1 MMMGDYFDELV
12 SVTGNEFA
20 SKVSDGM
27 LGNVNEHIDTGSY
40 ILNALLSGSIHKGL
54 PSNKITAFAGESATG
69 KTFFL
74 LGIVKQFLTDN
85 PTGGVL
91 YFESE
96 SALTPEMIAERE
108 IDSTRFIQLPVSTI
122 QDFAQQASR
131 VVDKH
136 IEKSEAPLLLCLDS
150 LGMLSTAKE
159 VGDITEGA
167 DKVDMTK
174 ARIVK
179 GTFRVLTLK
188 LAKAGI
194 PLLVTNHTYK
204 QVGTMFPQ
212 DVMGGGSGLQYAAS
226 TIVFLSK
233 RKEKVGTDV
242 IGNIIHCK
250 TFKSRLTKENKM
262 VDVLLTYDEGLNRYY
277 GLLELA
283 EEAGIFKKVASRY
296 EMANGTKLYGKQ
308 ILSDPEKYFTED
320 IMTYLDSYCQTKF
333 LYGRGDDAELGT
345 DEPTEETVEG

>member
-1 MMMGDYFDELV
+1 MSDYFDELIGI
-12 SVTGNEFA
+12 TGNQYA

-27 LGNVNEHIDTGSY
+27 LGSVNEYIDTGSY
-40 ILNALLSGSIHKGL
+40 ILNALISGSIHKGL

-74 LGIVKQFLTDN
+74 LGLVRQFLADN
-85 PTGGVL
+85 PSGGVL

-96 SALTPEMIAERE
+96 SALTPEMIEERD
-108 IDSTRFIQLPVSTI
+108 IDTKRFVQLPVSTI
-122 QDFAQQASR
+122 QEFAQQASR
-131 VVDKH
+131 VVDAH
-136 IEKSEAPLLLCLDS
+136 IEKGEGSPLLLCLDS

-204 QVGTMFPQ
+204 QVGAMFPQ
-212 DVMGGGSGLQYAAS
+212 DIMGGGSGLQYAAS
-226 TIVFLSK
+226 NIVFLSK
-233 RKEKVGTDV
+233 KKEKDGTDV

-250 TFKSRLTKENKM
+250 NFKSRLAKENKK
-262 VDVLLTYDEGLNRYY
+262 VDVLLSYDEGLNRYY

-283 EEAGIFKKVASRY
+283 EKYEIFKKVSTRY
-296 EMANGTKLYGKQ
+296 ELPDGSKLYAKQ
-308 ILSDPEKYFTED
+308 ILKDPEKYFTKD
-320 IMTYLDSYCQTKF
+320 IMDVLDEAAKKEFSY
-333 LYGRGDDAELGT
+333 GGGV
-345 DEPTEETVEG
+345 EEIETGENNG

>member
-1 MMMGDYFDELV
+1 MSDYFDELIGI
-12 SVTGNEFA
+12 TGNQYA

-27 LGNVNEHIDTGSY
+27 LGSVNEYIDTGSY
-40 ILNALLSGSIHKGL
+40 ILNALISGSIHKGL

-74 LGIVKQFLTDN
+74 LGLVRQFLTDN
-85 PTGGVL
+85 PSGGVL

-96 SALTPEMIAERE
+96 SALTPEMIEERD
-108 IDSTRFIQLPVSTI
+108 IDTKRFIQLPVSTI
-122 QDFAQQASR
+122 QEFAQQASR
-131 VVDKH
+131 VVDAH
-136 IEKSEAPLLLCLDS
+136 IEKGEGSPLLLCLDS

-159 VGDITEGA
+159 VGDVTEGA

-179 GTFRVLTLK
+179 GAFRVLTLK

-204 QVGTMFPQ
+204 QVGAMFPQ
-212 DVMGGGSGLQYAAS
+212 DIMGGGSGLQYAAS
-226 TIVFLSK
+226 NIVFLSK
-233 RKEKVGTDV
+233 KKEKDGTDV

-250 TFKSRLTKENKM
+250 NFKSRLAKENKK
-262 VDVLLTYDEGLNRYY
+262 VDVLLSYDEGLNRYY

-283 EEAGIFKKVASRY
+283 EKYQIFKKVSTRY
-296 EMANGTKLYGKQ
+296 ELPDGTKLYAKQ
-308 ILSDPEKYFTED
+308 ILKDPEKYFTDD
-320 IMTYLDSYCQTKF
+320 IMDGLDVAANKEFSY
-333 LYGRGDDAELGT
+333 GGGIE
-345 DEPTEETVEG
+345 ETEETLEVGEENG

>member
-1 MMMGDYFDELV
+1 MSDFLDDLINI
-12 SVTGNEFA
+12 SGNEYA

-27 LGNVNEHIDTGSY
+27 LGKVNDYIDTGSY
-40 ILNALLSGSIHKGL
+40 ILNALLSGSIHRGL

-69 KTFFL
+69 KTFFI

-96 SALTPEMIAERE
+96 SALTPEMIEERE
-108 IDSTRFIQLPVSTI
+108 IDSTRFIQLPVATI

-136 IEKSEAPLLLCLDS
+136 IENSEAPLLLCLDS

-159 VGDITEGA
+159 VEDITTGA
-167 DKVDMTK
+167 NKVDMTK

-204 QVGTMFPQ
+204 QVGAMFPQ
-212 DVMGGGSGLQYAAS
+212 DIMGGGSGLQYAAS
-226 TIVFLSK
+226 SIVFLSK
-233 RKEKVGTDV
+233 RKEKVGTDI
-242 IGNIIHCK
+242 IGNVIHCK
-250 TFKSRLTKENKM
+250 NFKSRLAKENKKI
-262 VDVLLTYDEGLNRYY
+262 DVLLTYDQGLNRHY
-277 GLLELA
+277 GLLNLA
-283 EEAGIFKKVASRY
+283 EKYDIIKKVSTRY
-296 EMANGTKLYGKQ
+296 ELPDGAKIFGKQ
-308 ILSDPEKYFTED
+308 IMEDPEKYFTDD
-320 IMTYLDSYCQTKF
+320 IMEKLEIAAQKEF
-333 LYGRGDDAELGT
+333 QYGMSEDAGSGT
-345 DEPTEETVEG
+345 TNEK

>member
-1 MMMGDYFDELV
+1 MGDYFDELV

-40 ILNALLSGSIHKGL
+40 ILNALLSGSIYKGL

-96 SALTPEMIAERE
+96 SALTPEMIEERE
-108 IDSTRFIQLPVSTI
+108 IDTTRFIQLPVSTI

-226 TIVFLSK
+226 TIIFLSR
-233 RKEKVGTDV
+233 RKEKIGTDV

-250 TFKSRLTKENKM
+250 TFKSRLTKENKK
-262 VDVLLTYDEGLNRYY
+262 VDVLLTYDEGLSRYY

-283 EEAGIFKKVASRY
+283 EEAGIFKKVAARY

-320 IMTYLDSYCQTKF
+320 IMTYLDTYCQTKF
-333 LYGRGDDAELGT
+333 LYGRGNDAEPST
-345 DEPTEETVEG
+345 DKPAEENTEG

>member
-1 MMMGDYFDELV
+1 MSDFLDDLINI
-12 SVTGNEFA
+12 SGNEYA

-27 LGNVNEHIDTGSY
+27 LGRVNDYIDTGSY
-40 ILNALLSGSIHKGL
+40 ILNALLSGSIHRGL

-74 LGIVKQFLTDN
+74 LGIVKQFLADN
-85 PTGGVL
+85 PSGGVL

-96 SALTPEMIAERE
+96 SALTPEMIEERD
-108 IDSTRFIQLPVSTI
+108 IDSKRFIQLPVSTI
-122 QDFAQQASR
+122 QEFAQQASR

-136 IEKSEAPLLLCLDS
+136 IENSEAPLLLCLDS

-204 QVGTMFPQ
+204 QVGAMYPQ
-212 DVMGGGSGLQYAAS
+212 DIMGGASGLQYAAS
-226 TIVFLSK
+226 SIVFLSK
-233 RKEKVGTDV
+233 RKEKVGTDI
-242 IGNIIHCK
+242 IGNVIHCK
-250 TFKSRLTKENKM
+250 NFKSRLAKENKKI
-262 VDVLLTYDEGLNRYY
+262 DVLLTYDQGLNRYY
-277 GLLELA
+277 GLLDLA
-283 EEAGIFKKVASRY
+283 EKYDIIKKVSTRY
-296 EMANGTKLYGKQ
+296 EMPDGAKVFGKQ
-308 ILSDPEKYFTED
+308 IMEDPEKYFTDD
-320 IMTYLDSYCQTKF
+320 IMDGLEIAAQKEF
-333 LYGRGDDAELGT
+333 QYGMSEDAGSGT
-345 DEPTEETVEG
+345 TNEE

>member
-1 MMMGDYFDELV
+1 MGDYFDELI
-12 SVTGNEFA
+12 SVTGNEYA

-40 ILNALLSGSIHKGL
+40 ILNALLSGSIYKGL

-74 LGIVKQFLTDN
+74 LGIVKQFLIDN

-91 YFESE
+91 YFASE
-96 SALTPEMIAERE
+96 SALTHDMIEERE
-108 IDSTRFIQLPVSTI
+108 IDSTRFIQLPVATI

-159 VGDITEGA
+159 VEDITDGA
-167 DKVDMTK
+167 NKVDMTK

-204 QVGTMFPQ
+204 QIGTMFPQ
-212 DVMGGGSGLQYAAS
+212 DIMGGGSGLQYAAS
-226 TIVFLSK
+226 TIIFLSR
-233 RKEKVGTDV
+233 RKEKIGTDI

-250 TFKSRLTKENKM
+250 TFKSRLTKENKK
-262 VDVLLTYDEGLNRYY
+262 VDVLLTYDEGLSRYY

-283 EEAGIFKKVASRY
+283 EEAGIFKKVATRY
-296 EMANGTKLYGKQ
+296 EMSNGTKLYGKQ

-320 IMTYLDSYCQTKF
+320 IMTDLDSYCQDQFT
-333 LYGRGDDAELGT
+333 YGKGNDAELST
-345 DEPTEETVEG
+345 SESTEEEAKG

>member
-1 MMMGDYFDELV
+1 MSDFLDDLINI
-12 SVTGNEFA
+12 SGNEYA

-27 LGNVNEHIDTGSY
+27 LGKVNDYIDTGSY

-96 SALTPEMIAERE
+96 SALTPEMIEERE
-108 IDSTRFIQLPVSTI
+108 IDSTRFIQLPVATI

-136 IEKSEAPLLLCLDS
+136 IENSEAPLLLCLDS

-159 VGDITEGA
+159 VEDITTGA
-167 DKVDMTK
+167 NKVDMTK

-204 QVGTMFPQ
+204 QVGAIFPQ
-212 DVMGGGSGLQYAAS
+212 DIMGGGSGLQYAAS
-226 TIVFLSK
+226 SIVFLSK
-233 RKEKVGTDV
+233 RKEKVGTDI
-242 IGNIIHCK
+242 IGNVIHCK
-250 TFKSRLTKENKM
+250 NFKSRLAKENKKI
-262 VDVLLTYDEGLNRYY
+262 DVLLTYDQGLNRHY
-277 GLLELA
+277 GLLDLA
-283 EEAGIFKKVASRY
+283 EKYDIIKKVSTRY
-296 EMANGTKLYGKQ
+296 ELPDGAKIFGKQ
-308 ILSDPEKYFTED
+308 IMEDPEKYFTDD
-320 IMTYLDSYCQTKF
+320 IMEKLEIAAQKEF
-333 LYGRGDDAELGT
+333 QYGVNENAGS
-345 DEPTEETVEG
+345 EPTNEE

>member
-1 MMMGDYFDELV
+1 MSDFLDELI
-12 SVTGNEFA
+12 SATGNEYA

-27 LGNVNEHIDTGSY
+27 LGNVNDYIDTGSY

-54 PSNKITAFAGESATG
+54 PTNKITAFAGESATG

-74 LGIVKQFLTDN
+74 LGLCKQFLSDN
-85 PTGGVL
+85 PSGGVL

-96 SALTPEMIAERE
+96 SALTPEMIEQRG
-108 IDSTRFIQLPVSTI
+108 IDKSRFILLPVATI
-122 QDFAQQASR
+122 QEFATQCTR
-131 VVDKH
+131 IVDKH
-136 IEKSEAPLLLCLDS
+136 IEQGDGAPLLLCLDS

-159 VGDITEGA
+159 VGDVSEGA

-179 GTFRVLTLK
+179 GAFRVLTLK

-226 TIVFLSK
+226 NIVFLSK

-250 TFKSRLTKENKM
+250 NFKSRLTKENKM
-262 VDVLLTYDEGLNRYY
+262 VDVLLTYDSGLSRYY

-283 EEAGIFKKVASRY
+283 EKYDIIKKVSTRY
-296 EMANGTKLYGKQ
+296 EMPDGAKLYGKQ
-308 ILSDPEKYFTED
+308 ILNEPEKHFTEE
-320 IMTYLDSYCQTKF
+320 LLTKIDEVADRDF
-333 LYGRGDDAELGT
+333 SYGRGDDEELGSE
-345 DEPTEETVEG
+345 EPTEAEAEG

>member
-1 MMMGDYFDELV
+1 MSDFLDDLINV
-12 SVTGNEFA
+12 SGNEYA

-27 LGNVNEHIDTGSY
+27 LGKVNDYIDTGSY
-40 ILNALLSGSIHKGL
+40 ILNALLSGSIYRGL

-69 KTFFL
+69 KTYFL

-85 PTGGVL
+85 PSGGVL

-96 SALTPEMIAERE
+96 SALTPEMIEERD
-108 IDSTRFIQLPVSTI
+108 IDTKRFIQLPVATI

-159 VGDITEGA
+159 VEDITTGA
-167 DKVDMTK
+167 NKVDMTK

-226 TIVFLSK
+226 SIVFLSR

-242 IGNIIHCK
+242 IGNVIHCK
-250 TFKSRLTKENKM
+250 NFKSRLAKENKK
-262 VDVLLTYDEGLNRYY
+262 VDVLLTYDQGLNRHY
-277 GLLELA
+277 GLLDLA
-283 EEAGIFKKVASRY
+283 EKYDIIKKVSTRY
-296 EMANGTKLYGKQ
+296 ELPDGAKIFGKQ
-308 ILSDPEKYFTED
+308 IMEDPEKYFTDD
-320 IMTYLDSYCQTKF
+320 IMEKLEIAAQKEF
-333 LYGRGDDAELGT
+333 QYGINENAGSGT
-345 DEPTEETVEG
+345 TNEE

>member
-1 MMMGDYFDELV
+1 MSDYFDELIGI
-12 SVTGNEFA
+12 TGNQYA

-27 LGNVNEHIDTGSY
+27 LGSVNEYIDTGSY
-40 ILNALLSGSIHKGL
+40 ILNALISGSIHKGL

-69 KTFFL
+69 KTFFI
-74 LGIVKQFLTDN
+74 LGLVRQFLADN
-85 PTGGVL
+85 PSGGVL

-96 SALTPEMIAERE
+96 SALTPEMIEERD
-108 IDSTRFIQLPVSTI
+108 IDTKRFVQLPVSTI
-122 QDFAQQASR
+122 QEFAQQASR
-131 VVDKH
+131 VVDAH
-136 IEKSEAPLLLCLDS
+136 IEKGEGSPLLLCLDS

-179 GTFRVLTLK
+179 GAFRVLTLK

-204 QVGTMFPQ
+204 QVGAMFPQ
-212 DVMGGGSGLQYAAS
+212 DIMGGGSGLQYAAS
-226 TIVFLSK
+226 NIVFLSK
-233 RKEKVGTDV
+233 KKEKDGTDV

-250 TFKSRLTKENKM
+250 NFKSRLAKENKK
-262 VDVLLTYDEGLNRYY
+262 VDVLLSYDEGLNRYY

-283 EEAGIFKKVASRY
+283 EKYEIFKKVSTRY
-296 EMANGTKLYGKQ
+296 ELPDGAKLYAKQ
-308 ILSDPEKYFTED
+308 ILKDPKKYFTQD
-320 IMTYLDSYCQTKF
+320 IMDSLDEAAKKEFSY
-333 LYGRGDDAELGT
+333 GSG
-345 DEPTEETVEG
+345 TEEIEETSEVGEENG

>member
-1 MMMGDYFDELV
+1 MSDFLDDLINI
-12 SVTGNEFA
+12 SGNEYA

-27 LGNVNEHIDTGSY
+27 LGRVNDYIDTGSY
-40 ILNALLSGSIHKGL
+40 ILNALLSGSIHRGL

-74 LGIVKQFLTDN
+74 LGIVKQFLADN
-85 PTGGVL
+85 PSGGVL

-96 SALTPEMIAERE
+96 SALTPEMIEERD
-108 IDSTRFIQLPVSTI
+108 IDSKRFIQLPVSTI
-122 QDFAQQASR
+122 QEFAQQASR

-136 IEKSEAPLLLCLDS
+136 IENSEAPLLLCLDS

-204 QVGTMFPQ
+204 QVGAMFPQ
-212 DVMGGGSGLQYAAS
+212 DIMGGGSGLQYAAS
-226 TIVFLSK
+226 SIVFLSK
-233 RKEKVGTDV
+233 RKEKVGTDI
-242 IGNIIHCK
+242 IGNVIHCK
-250 TFKSRLTKENKM
+250 NFKSRLAKENKKI
-262 VDVLLTYDEGLNRYY
+262 DVLLTYDQGLNRYY
-277 GLLELA
+277 GLLDLA
-283 EEAGIFKKVASRY
+283 EKYDIIKKVSTRY
-296 EMANGTKLYGKQ
+296 EMPDGAKVFGKQ
-308 ILSDPEKYFTED
+308 IMEDPEKYFTDD
-320 IMTYLDSYCQTKF
+320 IMDGLEIAAQKEF
-333 LYGRGDDAELGT
+333 QYGMSEDAGSGT
-345 DEPTEETVEG
+345 TNEE

>member
-1 MMMGDYFDELV
+1 MSDYFDELIGI
-12 SVTGNEFA
+12 TGNQYA

-27 LGNVNEHIDTGSY
+27 LGSVNEYIDTGSY
-40 ILNALLSGSIHKGL
+40 ILNALISGSIHKGL

-74 LGIVKQFLTDN
+74 LGLVRQFLADN
-85 PTGGVL
+85 PSGGVL

-96 SALTPEMIAERE
+96 SALTPEMIEERD
-108 IDSTRFIQLPVSTI
+108 IDTKRFVQLPVSTI
-122 QDFAQQASR
+122 QEFAQQASR
-131 VVDKH
+131 VVDAH
-136 IEKSEAPLLLCLDS
+136 IEKGEGSPLLLCLDS

-204 QVGTMFPQ
+204 QVGAMFPQ
-212 DVMGGGSGLQYAAS
+212 DIMGGGSGLQYAAS
-226 TIVFLSK
+226 NIVFLSK
-233 RKEKVGTDV
+233 KKEKDGTDV

-250 TFKSRLTKENKM
+250 NFKSRLAKENKK
-262 VDVLLTYDEGLNRYY
+262 VDVLLSYDEGLNRYY

-283 EEAGIFKKVASRY
+283 EKYEIFKKVSTRY
-296 EMANGTKLYGKQ
+296 ELPDGAKLYAKQ
-308 ILSDPEKYFTED
+308 ILKDPKKYFTQD
-320 IMTYLDSYCQTKF
+320 IMDSLDEAAKKEFSY
-333 LYGRGDDAELGT
+333 GSG
-345 DEPTEETVEG
+345 TEEIEETSEVGEENG

>member
-1 MMMGDYFDELV
+1 MSDFLDDLINI
-12 SVTGNEFA
+12 SGNEYA

-27 LGNVNEHIDTGSY
+27 LGKVNDYIDTGSY
-40 ILNALLSGSIHKGL
+40 ILNALLSGSIHRGL

-69 KTFFL
+69 KTFFI

-85 PTGGVL
+85 PSGGVL

-96 SALTPEMIAERE
+96 SALTPEMIEERE
-108 IDSTRFIQLPVSTI
+108 IDSTRFIQLPVATI

-136 IEKSEAPLLLCLDS
+136 IENSEAPLLLCLDS

-159 VGDITEGA
+159 VEDITTGA
-167 DKVDMTK
+167 NKVDMTK

-226 TIVFLSK
+226 SIVFLSR

-242 IGNIIHCK
+242 VGNVIHCK
-250 TFKSRLTKENKM
+250 NFKSRLAKENKK
-262 VDVLLTYDEGLNRYY
+262 VDVLLTYDQGLNRHY
-277 GLLELA
+277 GLLDLA
-283 EEAGIFKKVASRY
+283 EKYDIIKKVSTRY
-296 EMANGTKLYGKQ
+296 EMPDGIKVFGKQ
-308 ILSDPEKYFTED
+308 IMEDPEKYFTDD
-320 IMTYLDSYCQTKF
+320 IMEKLEIAAQKEF
-333 LYGRGDDAELGT
+333 QYGINENAGSGT
-345 DEPTEETVEG
+345 TNEE

>member
-1 MMMGDYFDELV
+1 MSDFLDDLINI
-12 SVTGNEFA
+12 SGNEYA

-27 LGNVNEHIDTGSY
+27 LGRVNDYIDTGSY
-40 ILNALLSGSIHKGL
+40 ILNALLSGSIHRGL

-74 LGIVKQFLTDN
+74 LGIVKQFLADN
-85 PTGGVL
+85 PNGGVL

-96 SALTPEMIAERE
+96 SALTPEMIEERD
-108 IDSTRFIQLPVSTI
+108 IDSKRFIQLPVSTI
-122 QDFAQQASR
+122 QEFAQQASR

-136 IEKSEAPLLLCLDS
+136 IENSEAPLLLCLDS

-204 QVGTMFPQ
+204 QVGAMFPQ
-212 DVMGGGSGLQYAAS
+212 DIMGGGSGLQYAAS
-226 TIVFLSK
+226 SIVFLSK
-233 RKEKVGTDV
+233 RKEKVGTDI
-242 IGNIIHCK
+242 IGNVIHCK
-250 TFKSRLTKENKM
+250 NFKSRLAKENKKI
-262 VDVLLTYDEGLNRYY
+262 DVLLTYDQGLNRYY
-277 GLLELA
+277 GLLDLA
-283 EEAGIFKKVASRY
+283 EKYDIIKKVSTRY
-296 EMANGTKLYGKQ
+296 EMPDGAKVFGKQ
-308 ILSDPEKYFTED
+308 IMEDPEKYFTDD
-320 IMTYLDSYCQTKF
+320 IMNGLEIAAQKEF
-333 LYGRGDDAELGT
+333 QYGMSEDAGSGT
-345 DEPTEETVEG
+345 TNEE

>member
-1 MMMGDYFDELV
+1 MSDYFDELIGI
-12 SVTGNEFA
+12 TGNQYA

-27 LGNVNEHIDTGSY
+27 LGSVNEYIDTGSY
-40 ILNALLSGSIHKGL
+40 ILNALISGSIHKGL

-74 LGIVKQFLTDN
+74 LGLVRQFLADN
-85 PTGGVL
+85 SSGGVL

-96 SALTPEMIAERE
+96 SALTPEMIEERD
-108 IDSTRFIQLPVSTI
+108 IDTKRFVQLPVSTI
-122 QDFAQQASR
+122 QEFAQQASR
-131 VVDKH
+131 VVDAH
-136 IEKSEAPLLLCLDS
+136 IEKGEGSPLLLCLDS

-179 GTFRVLTLK
+179 GAFRVLTLK

-204 QVGTMFPQ
+204 QVGAMFPQ
-212 DVMGGGSGLQYAAS
+212 DIMGGGSGLQYAAS
-226 TIVFLSK
+226 NIVFLSK
-233 RKEKVGTDV
+233 KKEKVGTDV

-250 TFKSRLTKENKM
+250 NFKSRLAKENKR
-262 VDVLLTYDEGLNRYY
+262 VDVLLSYDEGLNRYY

-283 EEAGIFKKVASRY
+283 EKYQILKKVSTRY
-296 EMANGTKLYGKQ
+296 ELPDGSKLYAKQ
-308 ILSDPEKYFTED
+308 ILKDPEKYFTED
-320 IMTYLDSYCQTKF
+320 IMSRLDEAAKKEFSY
-333 LYGRGDDAELGT
+333 GGGV
-345 DEPTEETVEG
+345 EEIETGENNG

>member
-1 MMMGDYFDELV
+1 MSDYLDELM
-12 SVTGNEFA
+12 SAAGNDYA
-20 SKVSDGM
+20 SKVADGM
-27 LGNVNEHIDTGSY
+27 LGNVDAYINTGSY

-69 KTFFL
+69 KTFFI
-74 LGIVKQFLTDN
+74 LGLCKQFLTDN
-85 PTGGVL
+85 PSGGVL

-96 SALTPEMIAERE
+96 SALTPEMVSDRD
-108 IDSTRFIQLPVSTI
+108 IDPKRFIQLPVSTI
-122 QDFAQQASR
+122 QEFAQQASR

-136 IEKSEAPLLLCLDS
+136 IEKGDGSPLLLCLDS

-204 QVGTMFPQ
+204 QVGAMFPQ
-212 DVMGGGSGLQYAAS
+212 DIMGGGSGLQYAAS
-226 TIVFLSK
+226 NIVFLSK
-233 RKEKVGTDV
+233 KKEKDGTDV

-250 TFKSRLTKENKM
+250 NFKSRLAKENKK
-262 VDVLLTYDEGLNRYY
+262 VDVLLSYDEGLNRYY

-283 EEAGIFKKVASRY
+283 EKYEIFKKVSTRY
-296 EMANGTKLYGKQ
+296 ELPDGAKLYAKQ
-308 ILSDPEKYFTED
+308 ILKDPKKYFTQD
-320 IMTYLDSYCQTKF
+320 IMDSLDEAAKKEFSY
-333 LYGRGDDAELGT
+333 GSG
-345 DEPTEETVEG
+345 TEEIEETSEAGEQNG

>member
-1 MMMGDYFDELV
+1 MSDFLDDLINV
-12 SVTGNEFA
+12 SGNEYA

-27 LGNVNEHIDTGSY
+27 LGKVNDYIDTGSY

-69 KTFFL
+69 KTFFI
-74 LGIVKQFLTDN
+74 LGIVKQFLIDN

-96 SALTPEMIAERE
+96 SALTPEMIEERK
-108 IDSTRFIQLPVSTI
+108 IDSTRFIQLPVATI

-136 IEKSEAPLLLCLDS
+136 IENSEAPLLLCLDS

-159 VGDITEGA
+159 VEDITTGA
-167 DKVDMTK
+167 NKVDMTK

-204 QVGTMFPQ
+204 QVGAMFPQ
-212 DVMGGGSGLQYAAS
+212 DIMGGGSGLQYAAS
-226 TIVFLSK
+226 SIVFLSK

-242 IGNIIHCK
+242 VGNVIHCK
-250 TFKSRLTKENKM
+250 NFKSRLAKENKK
-262 VDVLLTYDEGLNRYY
+262 VDVLLTYDQGLNRHY
-277 GLLELA
+277 GLLDLA
-283 EEAGIFKKVASRY
+283 EKYDIIKKVSTRY
-296 EMANGTKLYGKQ
+296 ELPDGAKIFGKQ
-308 ILSDPEKYFTED
+308 IMEDPEKYFTDD
-320 IMTYLDSYCQTKF
+320 IMEKLEIAAQKEF
-333 LYGRGDDAELGT
+333 QYGINENAGSGT
-345 DEPTEETVEG
+345 TNEE

>member
-1 MMMGDYFDELV
+1 MSDYFDELIG
-12 SVTGNEFA
+12 VTGNQYA

-27 LGNVNEHIDTGSY
+27 LGSVNEYIDTGSY
-40 ILNALLSGSIHKGL
+40 ILNALISGSIHKGL

-74 LGIVKQFLTDN
+74 LGLVRQFLSDN
-85 PTGGVL
+85 PSGGVL

-96 SALTPEMIAERE
+96 SALTPEMVEERD
-108 IDSTRFIQLPVSTI
+108 IDTKRFIQLPVSTI
-122 QDFAQQASR
+122 QEFAQQASR

-136 IEKSEAPLLLCLDS
+136 IEKGDGAPLLLCLDS

-159 VGDITEGA
+159 VGDVTEGA

-179 GTFRVLTLK
+179 GAFRVLTLK

-226 TIVFLSK
+226 NIVFLSK
-233 RKEKVGTDV
+233 KKEKDGTDV

-250 TFKSRLTKENKM
+250 NFKSRLAKENKK
-262 VDVLLTYDEGLNRYY
+262 VDVLLSYDEGLNRYY

-283 EEAGIFKKVASRY
+283 EKYEIFKKVSTRY
-296 EMANGTKLYGKQ
+296 ELPDGSKLYGKQ
-308 ILSDPEKYFTED
+308 ILNDPEKYFTED
-320 IMTYLDSYCQTKF
+320 IMNKLDEAADREFSY
-333 LYGRGDDAELGT
+333 GGGSNDSEEEL
-345 DEPTEETVEG
+345 ETGEQNG

>member
-1 MMMGDYFDELV
+1 MSDFLDDLINI
-12 SVTGNEFA
+12 SGNEYA

-27 LGNVNEHIDTGSY
+27 LGKVNNYIDTGSY
-40 ILNALLSGSIHKGL
+40 ILNALLSGSIYRGL

-96 SALTPEMIAERE
+96 SALTPEMIEERE
-108 IDSTRFIQLPVSTI
+108 IDTTRFIQLPVSTI

-226 TIVFLSK
+226 TIIFLTR

-242 IGNIIHCK
+242 IGNVIHCK
-250 TFKSRLTKENKM
+250 TFKSRLTKENKK
-262 VDVLLTYDEGLNRYY
+262 VDVLLTYDEGLSRYY

-283 EEAGIFKKVASRY
+283 EEVGIFKKVAARY
-296 EMANGTKLYGKQ
+296 ETADGTKLYGKQ

-320 IMTYLDSYCQTKF
+320 IMTLLDTYCQTKF
-333 LYGRGDDAELGT
+333 LYGRGGDAESST
-345 DEPTEETVEG
+345 DESAEENAEG

>member
-1 MMMGDYFDELV
+1 MSDFLDDLINV
-12 SVTGNEFA
+12 SGNEYA

-27 LGNVNEHIDTGSY
+27 LGKVNDYIDTGSY

-69 KTFFL
+69 KTFFI
-74 LGIVKQFLTDN
+74 LGIVKQFLIDN

-96 SALTPEMIAERE
+96 SALTPEMIEERK
-108 IDSTRFIQLPVSTI
+108 IDSTRFIQLPVATI

-136 IEKSEAPLLLCLDS
+136 IENSEAPLLLCLDS

-159 VGDITEGA
+159 VEDITTGA
-167 DKVDMTK
+167 NKVDMTK

-226 TIVFLSK
+226 SIVFLSR

-242 IGNIIHCK
+242 IGNVIHCK
-250 TFKSRLTKENKM
+250 NFKSRLAKENKKI
-262 VDVLLTYDEGLNRYY
+262 DVLLTYDQGLNRHY
-277 GLLELA
+277 GLLDLA
-283 EEAGIFKKVASRY
+283 EKYDIIKKVSTRY
-296 EMANGTKLYGKQ
+296 EMPDGIKVFGKQ
-308 ILSDPEKYFTED
+308 IMEDPEKYFTDD
-320 IMTYLDSYCQTKF
+320 IMEKLEIAAQKEF
-333 LYGRGDDAELGT
+333 QYGINENAGSG
-345 DEPTEETVEG
+345 PTNKE

>member
-1 MMMGDYFDELV
+1 MSDFLDDLINV
-12 SVTGNEFA
+12 SGNEYA

-27 LGNVNEHIDTGSY
+27 LGKVNDYIDTGSY
-40 ILNALLSGSIHKGL
+40 ILNALLSGSIYRGL

-69 KTFFL
+69 KTFFI
-74 LGIVKQFLTDN
+74 LGIVKQFLIDN

-96 SALTPEMIAERE
+96 SALTPEMIEERK
-108 IDSTRFIQLPVSTI
+108 IDSTRFIQLPVATI

-136 IEKSEAPLLLCLDS
+136 IENSEAPLLLCLDS

-159 VGDITEGA
+159 VEDITTGA
-167 DKVDMTK
+167 NKVDMTK

-204 QVGTMFPQ
+204 QVGAMFPQ
-212 DVMGGGSGLQYAAS
+212 DIMGGGSGLQYAAS
-226 TIVFLSK
+226 SIVFLSR

-242 IGNIIHCK
+242 IGNVIHCK
-250 TFKSRLTKENKM
+250 NFKSRLAKENKK
-262 VDVLLTYDEGLNRYY
+262 VDVLLTYDQGLNRHY
-277 GLLELA
+277 GLLDLA
-283 EEAGIFKKVASRY
+283 EKYDIIKKVSTRY
-296 EMANGTKLYGKQ
+296 ELPDGAKIFGKQ
-308 ILSDPEKYFTED
+308 IMEDPEKYFTDD
-320 IMTYLDSYCQTKF
+320 IMEKLEIAAQKEF
-333 LYGRGDDAELGT
+333 QYGINENAGSGT
-345 DEPTEETVEG
+345 TNEE

>member
-1 MMMGDYFDELV
+1 MSDFLDDLINV
-12 SVTGNEFA
+12 SGNEYA

-27 LGNVNEHIDTGSY
+27 LGKVNDYIDTGSY

-69 KTFFL
+69 KTFFI
-74 LGIVKQFLTDN
+74 LGIVKQFLIDN

-96 SALTPEMIAERE
+96 SALTPEMIEERK
-108 IDSTRFIQLPVSTI
+108 IDSTRFIQLPVATI

-136 IEKSEAPLLLCLDS
+136 IENSEAPLLLCLDS

-159 VGDITEGA
+159 VEDITTGA
-167 DKVDMTK
+167 NKVDMTK

-204 QVGTMFPQ
+204 QVGAMFPQ
-212 DVMGGGSGLQYAAS
+212 DIMGGGSGLQYAAS
-226 TIVFLSK
+226 NIVFLSK
-233 RKEKVGTDV
+233 KKEKDNILNKNDIMILVDPKSSIYLKDV
-242 IGNIIHCK
+242 ILD
-250 TFKSRLTKENKM
+250 FK
-262 VDVLLTYDEGLNRYY
+262 DGLN
-277 GLLELA
+277 GKGFVFENPN
-283 EEAGIFKKVASRY
+283 ASNTCGCG
-296 EMANGTKLYGKQ
+296 E
-308 ILSDPEKYFTED
+308 SF
-320 IMTYLDSYCQTKF
+320 S
-333 LYGRGDDAELGT
+333 
-345 DEPTEETVEG
+345 V

>member
-1 MMMGDYFDELV
+1 MSNFLKNVIKE
-12 SVTGNEFA
+12 TGNEYGTI
-20 SKVSDGM
+20 VSDG
-27 LGNVNEHIDTGSY
+27 LATADVSGYVDTGSY
-40 ILNALLSGSIHKGL
+40 VFNALCSGSLYGGL
-54 PSNKITAFAGESATG
+54 PQNKITALAGESATG

-96 SALTPEMIAERE
+96 SALTPEMIEERE
-108 IDSTRFIQLPVSTI
+108 IDSTRFIQLPVATI

-136 IEKSEAPLLLCLDS
+136 IENSEAPLLLCLDS

-159 VGDITEGA
+159 VEDITTGA
-167 DKVDMTK
+167 NKVDMTK

-204 QVGTMFPQ
+204 QVGAMFPQ
-212 DVMGGGSGLQYAAS
+212 DIMGGGSGLQYAAS
-226 TIVFLSK
+226 SIVFLSK
-233 RKEKVGTDV
+233 RKEKVGTDI
-242 IGNIIHCK
+242 IGNVIHCK
-250 TFKSRLTKENKM
+250 NFKSRLAKENKK
-262 VDVLLTYDEGLNRYY
+262 VDVLLTYDQGLNRHY
-277 GLLELA
+277 GLLDLA
-283 EEAGIFKKVASRY
+283 EKYDIIKKVSTRY
-296 EMANGTKLYGKQ
+296 EMPDGAKIFGKQ
-308 ILSDPEKYFTED
+308 IMEDPEKYFTDD
-320 IMTYLDSYCQTKF
+320 IMEKLEIAAQKEF
-333 LYGRGDDAELGT
+333 QYGMNENAGSGT
-345 DEPTEETVEG
+345 TNEE

>member
-1 MMMGDYFDELV
+1 MSDFLDDLINI
-12 SVTGNEFA
+12 SGNEYA

-27 LGNVNEHIDTGSY
+27 LGKVNDYIDTGSY

-96 SALTPEMIAERE
+96 SALTPEMIEERE
-108 IDSTRFIQLPVSTI
+108 IDSTRFIQLPVATI

-136 IEKSEAPLLLCLDS
+136 IENSEAPLLLCLDS

-159 VGDITEGA
+159 VEDITTGA
-167 DKVDMTK
+167 NKVDMTK

-204 QVGTMFPQ
+204 QVGAMFPQ
-212 DVMGGGSGLQYAAS
+212 DIMGGGSGLQYAAS
-226 TIVFLSK
+226 SIVFLSK
-233 RKEKVGTDV
+233 RKEKVGTDI
-242 IGNIIHCK
+242 IGNVIHCK
-250 TFKSRLTKENKM
+250 NFKSRLAKENKKI
-262 VDVLLTYDEGLNRYY
+262 DVLLTYDQGLNRHY
-277 GLLELA
+277 GLLDLA
-283 EEAGIFKKVASRY
+283 EKYDIIKKVSTRY
-296 EMANGTKLYGKQ
+296 EMPDGAKIFGKQ
-308 ILSDPEKYFTED
+308 IMEDPEKYFTDD
-320 IMTYLDSYCQTKF
+320 IMEKLEIAAQKEF
-333 LYGRGDDAELGT
+333 QYGMSEDAGSGT
-345 DEPTEETVEG
+345 TNEK